1 MLPGC
6 VPWPEAFAR
15 RYRERGYWR
24 GISLFEMLRQSA
36 AHTPGK
42 TALIDGERR
51 LSYAELVSESED
63 LAAGLYALGLRP
75 LERVIFQFSNGL
87 ELMVA
92 FFALLRAGVIPVM
105 ALPAHR
111 RSEIGHW
118 VEHAGAVAHF
128 VPAATPKFD
137 YVAMARSVAADQTG
151 IRYIVTAGPAGDGV
165 VALEALRTRTRTSGR
180 KSGRQSTA
188 ASIALP
194 EPAADEVALMLL
206 SGGTTG
212 MPKLIP
218 RTHNDYVYNAT
229 QAGTAAGFG
238 PDTVFLAV
246 LPMAHNYTLACPGV
260 LGVLA
265 HGGTAVIAEG
275 TAAETVFP
283 AIERERVTVVGATVP
298 LVAKWLDSDQFGRH
312 DLSSLKVFVNGAA
325 KLAPELRRR
334 VEERFQCEYQENFG
348 TGEGLLNMTRIGD
361 PEPVRYLSSGR
372 PISEAD
378 EIKVIDEHGKEVPEG
393 QIGELAVR
401 GPYTI
406 RGYYKAEAA
415 NRDAFTDDG
424 FYRMG
429 DIVRVVDGYIYLEGR
444 RKDLINRGGEKIS
457 CEEVENYILAH
468 PKVMSVCVVA
478 MPDAAFG
485 EKACAFAILRQGCA
499 LTLGELVAFL
509 QGRDIARFKLPERLE
524 IVNEFPI
531 SPAGKILRRELRARI
546 AQQIQGEQ
554 ERKGRA

>member
-6 VPWPEAFAR
+6 VPWPEAIAR

-36 AHTPGK
+36 ARTPGK

-51 LSYAELVSESED
+51 LSYAELVSASED
-63 LAAGLYALGLRP
+63 LAAGLHALGLRP

-92 FFALLRAGVIPVM
+92 LFALLRAGVIPVM

-111 RSEIGHW
+111 RHEVGHW
-118 VEHAGAVAHF
+118 IEHAGAVAHF
-128 VPAATPKFD
+128 IPAATQKFD
-137 YVAMARSVAADQTG
+137 YVAMARSLAADHAG
-151 IRYIVTAGPAGDGV
+151 IRYIVTAGPAGAGV
-165 VALEALRTRTRTSGR
+165 TAVEALRGLGR
-180 KSGRQSTA
+180 KSGQQSGA

-218 RTHNDYVYNAT
+218 RTHDDYVYNAT
-229 QAGTAAGFG
+229 QTGATAGFG

-265 HGGTAVIAEG
+265 HGGTAVIAQG
-275 TAAETVFP
+275 TAAEAVFP

-298 LVAKWLDSDQFGRH
+298 LVARWLDSGQFGRH
-312 DLSSLKVFVNGAA
+312 DLSSLKMFINGGA

-334 VEERFQCEYQENFG
+334 VEERFRCEYQENFG
-348 TGEGLLNMTRIGD
+348 TGEGLINMTRIGD

-372 PISEAD
+372 PVSEAD
-378 EIKVIDEHGKEVPEG
+378 EIKVIDENGNELPEG
-393 QIGELAVR
+393 QTGELAVR

-415 NRDAFTDDG
+415 NLDAFTGDG

-457 CEEVENYILAH
+457 CEEIEDYILAH

-478 MPDAAFG
+478 MPDAVFG

-499 LTLGELVAFL
+499 LTHEELVAFL

-546 AQQIQGEQ
+546 AQQLQREQ
-554 ERKGRA
+554 VR

>member
-6 VPWPEAFAR
+6 VPWPEAYAR

-24 GISLFEMLRQSA
+24 GITLFELLRQSA
-36 AHTPGK
+36 ARTPDK
-42 TALIDGERR
+42 TALIDGARH
-51 LSYAELVSESED
+51 LSYAQLVSEAEN
-63 LAAGLYALGLRP
+63 LAVGLHALGLRP

-92 FFALLRAGVIPVM
+92 LFALLRAGVIPVL

-111 RSEIGHW
+111 RDEIGHW

-128 VPAATPKFD
+128 VAAPTSKFD
-137 YVAMARSVAADQTG
+137 YVAMARSVAAEHAG
-151 IRYIVTAGPAGDGV
+151 VRYIVSAGAADAGV
-165 VALEALRTRTRTSGR
+165 SALDALRELGR
-180 KSGRQSTA
+180 RARAG
-188 ASIALP
+188 ASALP

-218 RTHNDYVYNAT
+218 RTHDDYVYNAT
-229 QAGTAAGFG
+229 QTGATAGFG

-265 HGGTAVIAEG
+265 HGGTAVISEG
-275 TAAETVFP
+275 TAAESVFP
-283 AIERERVTVVGATVP
+283 TIERERVTVVGATVP
-298 LVAKWLDSDQFGRH
+298 LVAKWLDSGQFGRH
-312 DLSSLKVFVNGAA
+312 DLSSLKMLINGGA

-348 TGEGLLNMTRIGD
+348 TGEGLINMTRIGD
-361 PEPVRYLSSGR
+361 AEAVRYLSSGR
-372 PISEAD
+372 PVSEAD
-378 EIKVIDEHGKEVPEG
+378 EIKVIDEFGRELPEG

-415 NRDAFTDDG
+415 NREAFTDDG
-424 FYRMG
+424 YYRMG

-468 PKVMSVCVVA
+468 PKIMSVCVVA
-478 MPDAAFG
+478 MPDAVFG
-485 EKACAFAILRQGCA
+485 EKACAFAILRAGCA
-499 LTLGELVAFL
+499 LTHEELVAFL

-546 AQQIQGEQ
+546 ALQLQSES
-554 ERKGRA
+554 R

>member
-6 VPWPEAFAR
+6 VPWPDAFAH

-36 AHTPGK
+36 ARTPGK

-51 LSYAELVSESED
+51 LSYAELVSESEN
-63 LAAGLYALGLRP
+63 LAAGLHSLGLLP
-75 LERVIFQFSNGL
+75 LERVIFQFTNGL

-118 VEHAGAVAHF
+118 VDHAGAVAHF
-128 VPAATPKFD
+128 IPAATSKFD
-137 YVAMARSVAADQTG
+137 YVAIARSVAADHAG
-151 IRYIVTAGPAGDGV
+151 IRYIVTAGPASNGV
-165 VALEALRTRTRTSGR
+165 IELEALRAQSRMSGR
-180 KSGRQSTA
+180 KSRA
-188 ASIALP
+188 ASNPLP

-229 QAGTAAGFG
+229 QTGTTAGFG

-265 HGGTAVIAEG
+265 HGGTAVIAAG
-275 TAAETVFP
+275 SAAETVFP

-298 LVAKWLDSDQFGRH
+298 LVAKWLDSDQFRLH
-312 DLSSLKVFVNGAA
+312 DLSSLKLFINGGA

-348 TGEGLLNMTRIGD
+348 TGEGLINMTRIGD
-361 PEPVRYLSSGR
+361 PESVRYLSSGR
-372 PISEAD
+372 PVSEDD
-378 EIKVIDEHGKEVPEG
+378 EIKVIDENGNELPEG
-393 QIGELAVR
+393 QVGELAVR

-406 RGYYKAEAA
+406 CGYYKAEAA

-429 DIVRVVDGYIYLEGR
+429 DIVRVVEGYIYLEGR

-478 MPDAAFG
+478 MPDATFG
-485 EKACAFAILRQGCA
+485 EKACAFAILRDGCA
-499 LTLGELVAFL
+499 LTQEDLLAFL

-524 IVNEFPI
+524 IVDEFPI

-546 AQQIQGEQ
+546 AQQLQTES
-554 ERKGRA
+554 R

>member
-1 MLPGC
+1 MLAGC

-15 RYRERGYWR
+15 RYRELGYWQ
-24 GISLFEMLRQSA
+24 GISLFEMLRRSA
-36 AHTPGK
+36 ARAPQK
-42 TALIDGERR
+42 IALIDGERR
-51 LSYAELVSESED
+51 LSYAELVCAAED
-63 LAAGLYALGLRP
+63 LASGMHALGLRP
-75 LERVIFQFSNGL
+75 LERVIFQFANGL

-92 FFALLRAGVIPVM
+92 LFALLRAGVIPIM

-128 VPAATPKFD
+128 VAAATPKFD
-137 YVAMARSVAADQTG
+137 YTALARSVAADHAS
-151 IRYIVTAGPAGDGV
+151 IRCIVSAGTAADGVTA
-165 VALEALRTRTRTSGR
+165 LESLREPGI
-180 KSGRQSTA
+180 KPGRQAQTA
-188 ASIALP
+188 SLP

-218 RTHNDYVYNAT
+218 RTHDDYVYNAT
-229 QAGTAAGFG
+229 QTGATAGFG

-265 HGGTAVIAEG
+265 HGGTAVIAEAA
-275 TAAETVFP
+275 TAETVFP
-283 AIERERVTVVGATVP
+283 TIARERVNVVGATVP
-298 LVAKWLDSDQFGRH
+298 LVAKWLDSGEFGRH
-312 DLSSLKVFVNGAA
+312 DLSSLRMFINGGA

-348 TGEGLLNMTRIGD
+348 TGEGLINMTRPGD
-361 PEPVRYLSSGR
+361 PERIRYLSSGR
-372 PISEAD
+372 PVSEAD
-378 EIKVIDEHGKEVPEG
+378 EIKVIDENGNALREG
-393 QIGELAVR
+393 QIGELVAR

-406 RGYYKAEAA
+406 RGYYKAEAV
-415 NRDAFTDDG
+415 NRDAFTADG
-424 FYRMG
+424 FFRMG
-429 DIVRVVDGYIYLEGR
+429 DIVRVVGGYIYLEGR

-468 PKVMSVCVVA
+468 PKVMSACVVA
-478 MPDAAFG
+478 MPDAVFG
-485 EKACAFAILRQGCA
+485 EKACAFAILRQACA
-499 LTLGELVAFL
+499 LTLEELVSFL
-509 QGRDIARFKLPERLE
+509 QSRDIARFKLPERLE

-531 SPAGKILRRELRARI
+531 SPAGKILRRELRAQI
-546 AQQIQGEQ
+546 AQQLQR
-554 ERKGRA
+554 ERALKESG

>member
-24 GISLFEMLRQSA
+24 GISLFEMLRESA
-36 AHTPGK
+36 ARAPEK

-51 LSYAELVSESED
+51 LSYAQLVSESED
-63 LAAGLYALGLRP
+63 LAAGLHALGLRP
-75 LERVIFQFSNGL
+75 LDRVIFQFSNGL

-92 FFALLRAGVIPVM
+92 LFALLRAGVIPVM

-111 RSEIGHW
+111 RQEIGHW

-137 YVAMARSVAADQTG
+137 YVAMAHSVAADHAG
-151 IRYIVTAGPAGDGV
+151 IRYIVTAGPAGPGV
-165 VALEALRTRTRTSGR
+165 TALEALRTQ
-180 KSGRQSTA
+180 GRQSSA
-188 ASIALP
+188 ASITLP

-229 QAGTAAGFG
+229 QTGTTAGFG

-298 LVAKWLDSDQFGRH
+298 LVAKWLDSDQLGRH
-312 DLSSLKVFVNGAA
+312 DLSSLKVFVNGGA

-334 VEERFQCEYQENFG
+334 VEERFHCEYQENFG
-348 TGEGLLNMTRIGD
+348 TGEGLINMTRIGD
-361 PEPVRYLSSGR
+361 PEAVRYLSSGR
-372 PISEAD
+372 PVSEAD
-378 EIKVIDEHGKEVPEG
+378 EIKVIDENGNEVPEG
-393 QIGELAVR
+393 QIGELATR

-406 RGYYKAEAA
+406 RGYYRAEAA

-457 CEEVENYILAH
+457 CEEVENHILAH

-478 MPDAAFG
+478 MPDAVFG
-485 EKACAFAILRQGCA
+485 EKACAFAILREGCA
-499 LTLGELVAFL
+499 LTHEELVVFL
-509 QGRDIARFKLPERLE
+509 QGREIAHFKLPERLE

-546 AQQIQGEQ
+546 ARQLQCEQ
-554 ERKGRA
+554 VRLGRV

>member
-6 VPWPEAFAR
+6 VPWPDAFAR

-36 AHTPGK
+36 ARTPGK

-63 LAAGLYALGLRP
+63 LAAGLHALGLRP
-75 LERVIFQFSNGL
+75 LERVIFQFTNGL

-92 FFALLRAGVIPVM
+92 FFALLRSGVIPVM

-128 VPAATPKFD
+128 IPAATSKFD
-137 YVAMARSVAADQTG
+137 YVAMARSVAADHAG
-151 IRYIVTAGPAGDGV
+151 IRYIVTAGPASNGV
-165 VALEALRTRTRTSGR
+165 IELEALRAQSRM
-180 KSGRQSTA
+180 SGRQSRA
-188 ASIALP
+188 ASNPLP

-229 QAGTAAGFG
+229 QTGTTAGFG

-265 HGGTAVIAEG
+265 HGGTAVIAAG
-275 TAAETVFP
+275 SAAETVFP

-298 LVAKWLDSDQFGRH
+298 LVAKWLDSDQFRLH
-312 DLSSLKVFVNGAA
+312 DLSSLKMFINGGA

-348 TGEGLLNMTRIGD
+348 TGEGLINMTRIGD
-361 PEPVRYLSSGR
+361 PESVRYLSSGR
-372 PISEAD
+372 PVSEDD
-378 EIKVIDEHGKEVPEG
+378 EIKVVDENGNELPEG
-393 QIGELAVR
+393 QVGELAVR

-429 DIVRVVDGYIYLEGR
+429 DIVRVVEGYIYLEGR

-478 MPDAAFG
+478 MPDATFG
-485 EKACAFAILRQGCA
+485 EKACAFAILRDGCA
-499 LTLGELVAFL
+499 LTQEDLLAFL

-524 IVNEFPI
+524 IVDEFPI

-546 AQQIQGEQ
+546 AQQLQTES
-554 ERKGRA
+554 R

>member
-1 MLPGC
+1 MLTGC
-6 VPWPEAFAR
+6 VPWPEEFAR
-15 RYRERGYWR
+15 RYRECGYWR
-24 GISLFEMLRQSA
+24 GITLFEMLRQSA
-36 AHTPGK
+36 ARAPGK
-42 TALIDGERR
+42 IALIDGERR
-51 LSYAELVSESED
+51 LSYAELLSEAED
-63 LAAGLYALGLRP
+63 LAAGLHALGLRP
-75 LERVIFQFSNGL
+75 RERVIFQFGNGV

-92 FFALLRAGVIPVM
+92 LFALLRAGVIPIM

-118 VEHAGAVAHF
+118 VEHAGAVAHL
-128 VPAATPKFD
+128 VAQSTAKFD
-137 YVAMARSVAADQTG
+137 YTAMARSVAAEHAG
-151 IRYIVTAGPAGDGV
+151 IRCIVSAGAAADGVTA
-165 VALEALRTRTRTSGR
+165 LESLRAEGRARRPTS
-180 KSGRQSTA
+180 S
-188 ASIALP
+188 ALP
-194 EPAADEVALMLL
+194 EPQADEVALMLL

-218 RTHNDYVYNAT
+218 RTHDDYVYNAT

-265 HGGTAVIAEG
+265 HGGSAVIAQG

-283 AIERERVTVVGATVP
+283 TIARERVNVVGATVP
-298 LVAKWLDSDQFGRH
+298 LVAKWLDSGEFGRH
-312 DLSSLKVFVNGAA
+312 DLSSLKVFINGGA

-348 TGEGLLNMTRIGD
+348 TGEGLINMTRVGD
-361 PEPVRYLSSGR
+361 PERIRYLSSGR
-372 PISEAD
+372 PISDAD
-378 EIKVIDEHGKEVPEG
+378 EIKVIDEYGNALCEG
-393 QIGELAVR
+393 QIGELVAR

-415 NRDAFTDDG
+415 NRDAFTADG

-429 DIVRVVDGYIYLEGR
+429 DIVRVVGGYIYLEGR

-468 PKVMSVCVVA
+468 PKVMSACVVA
-478 MPDAAFG
+478 MPDAVFG

-499 LTLGELVAFL
+499 LTLEELVSFL
-509 QGRDIARFKLPERLE
+509 QSRDIARFKLPERLE
-524 IVNEFPI
+524 IVDEFPI
-531 SPAGKILRRELRARI
+531 SPAGKILRRELRAEIARI
-546 AQQIQGEQ
+546 LQSEQ
-554 ERKGRA
+554 SPKTRT

>member
-24 GISLFEMLRQSA
+24 GITLFEMLRQSA
-36 AHTPGK
+36 ARTPGK
-42 TALIDGERR
+42 TALIDGVRR
-51 LSYAELVSESED
+51 LSYAQLVGESES
-63 LAAGLYALGLRP
+63 LAAGLHALGLRP
-75 LERVIFQFSNGL
+75 QERVIFQFSNGL
-87 ELMVA
+87 ELMIA
-92 FFALLRAGVIPVM
+92 LFALLRASVIPVM

-111 RSEIGHW
+111 RNEIGHW

-137 YVAMARSVAADQTG
+137 YVAMARSVAADHAG
-151 IRYIVTAGPAGDGV
+151 IRYIVSAGPARDGV
-165 VALEALRTRTRTSGR
+165 IALEALRSRSGTPGGQP
-180 KSGRQSTA
+180 SA
-188 ASIALP
+188 ASMALP
-194 EPAADEVALMLL
+194 EPVADEVALMLL

-218 RTHNDYVYNAT
+218 RTHDDYVYNAT
-229 QAGTAAGFG
+229 QTGSIAGFG

-283 AIERERVTVVGATVP
+283 AIERERVNVVAATVP
-298 LVAKWLDSDQFGRH
+298 LVAKWLDSGEFGRH
-312 DLSSLKVFVNGAA
+312 DLSSLKMFINGGA

-348 TGEGLLNMTRIGD
+348 TGEGLINMTRIGD

-372 PISEAD
+372 PVSEAD
-378 EIKVIDEHGKEVPEG
+378 EIKVIDESGNELPEG
-393 QIGELAVR
+393 RIGELLVR

-415 NRDAFTDDG
+415 DRDAFTGDG

-478 MPDAAFG
+478 MPDAVFG
-485 EKACAFAILRQGCA
+485 EKACAFAILREGCA
-499 LTLGELVAFL
+499 LTHGELVAFL
-509 QGRDIARFKLPERLE
+509 QERDIARFKLPERLE

-531 SPAGKILRRELRARI
+531 SPAGKILRRDLRARI
-546 AQQIQGEQ
+546 AAQLQCEQ
-554 ERKGRA
+554 LSKGCA

>member
-1 MLPGC
+1 VLPGC

-36 AHTPGK
+36 ARAPGK
-42 TALIDGERR
+42 IALIDGERR
-51 LSYAELVSESED
+51 LSYAQLVSESED
-63 LAAGLYALGLRP
+63 LAAGLHALGLRP
-75 LERVIFQFSNGL
+75 LDRVIFQFSNGL
-87 ELMVA
+87 ELMLA

-111 RSEIGHW
+111 REEIGHW
-118 VEHAGAVAHF
+118 VEHAGAVGHF

-137 YVAMARSVAADQTG
+137 YVDMARKVAADHAG
-151 IRYIVTAGPAGDGV
+151 IRYIVTTGPAGDRV
-165 VALEALRTRTRTSGR
+165 IALEALRDQGR
-180 KSGRQSTA
+180 KSGRPSTA
-188 ASIALP
+188 ASTALP
-194 EPAADEVALMLL
+194 EPAAGEVALMLL

-218 RTHNDYVYNAT
+218 RTHDDYVYNAT
-229 QAGTAAGFG
+229 QTGTAAGFG

-265 HGGTAVIAEG
+265 HGGTAVIAPDS
-275 TAAETVFP
+275 AAETVFP
-283 AIERERVTVVGATVP
+283 AIERERVNVVGATVP
-298 LVAKWLDSDQFGRH
+298 LVAKWLDSGQFGRH
-312 DLSSLKVFVNGAA
+312 DLSSLKVFVNGGA

-334 VEERFQCEYQENFG
+334 VEEQFHCEYQENFG
-348 TGEGLLNMTRIGD
+348 TGEGLICMTRIGD

-372 PISEAD
+372 PVSEAD
-378 EIKVIDEHGKEVPEG
+378 EIKVIDERGKEVPEG
-393 QIGELAVR
+393 QIGELVVR
-401 GPYTI
+401 GAYTI

-415 NRDAFTDDG
+415 NRDAYTDDG

-429 DIVRVVDGYIYLEGR
+429 DIVRVVDGYVYLEGR

-485 EKACAFAILRQGCA
+485 EKACAFAILREGCA
-499 LTLGELVAFL
+499 LTHEDLVAFL
-509 QGRDIARFKLPERLE
+509 RRRDIARFKLPERLE

-546 AQQIQGEQ
+546 ARQLQREQ
-554 ERKGRA
+554 VRNGHV

>member
-24 GISLFEMLRQSA
+24 GISMFEMLRQSA
-36 AHTPGK
+36 ARTPGK

-51 LSYAELVSESED
+51 LSYAQLVSESED
-63 LAAGLYALGLRP
+63 LAAGLHALGLRP
-75 LERVIFQFSNGL
+75 LDRVIFQFSNGL

-111 RSEIGHW
+111 RHEIGHW
-118 VEHAGAVAHF
+118 VEHAEAVAHF

-137 YVAMARSVAADQTG
+137 YVAMARSVAADHTG
-151 IRYIVTAGPAGDGV
+151 IRHIVTAGRASDGV
-165 VALEALRTRTRTSGR
+165 TALEALRAKGR
-180 KSGRQSTA
+180 PSTIRA

-229 QAGTAAGFG
+229 QTGTTAGFG

-265 HGGTAVIAEG
+265 HGGTAVIAQG

-283 AIERERVTVVGATVP
+283 AIARERVTVVGATVP

-312 DLSSLKVFVNGAA
+312 DLSSLKVFVNGGA

-348 TGEGLLNMTRIGD
+348 TGEGLINMTRIGD
-361 PEPVRYLSSGR
+361 PEAVRYLSSGR
-372 PISEAD
+372 PVSEAD
-378 EIKVIDEHGKEVPEG
+378 EIKVIDENGSEVPEG

-429 DIVRVVDGYIYLEGR
+429 DIVRVVGGYIYLEGR
-444 RKDLINRGGEKIS
+444 SKDLINRGGEKIS

-478 MPDAAFG
+478 MPDTVFG
-485 EKACAFAILRQGCA
+485 EKACAFAILRQGCV
-499 LTLGELVAFL
+499 LTHEELVAFL

-531 SPAGKILRRELRARI
+531 SPAGKILRRALRARI
-546 AQQIQGEQ
+546 AQQLQSES
-554 ERKGRA
+554 R

>member
-6 VPWPEAFAR
+6 VPWPEEFAR

-36 AHTPGK
+36 ARSPGK
-42 TALIDGERR
+42 VALIDGERR
-51 LSYAELVSESED
+51 MTYAALVSEAED
-63 LAAGLYALGLRP
+63 LAAGLRAMGLRP
-75 LERVIFQFSNGL
+75 QERVIFQFGNGL

-92 FFALLRAGVIPVM
+92 FFGLLRAGVIPVM

-128 VPAATPKFD
+128 VAAATPKFD
-137 YVAMARSVAADQTG
+137 YLELARSVAADHAG
-151 IRYIVTAGPAGDGV
+151 IRCIVSAGAAAEGV
-165 VALEALRTRTRTSGR
+165 TALEALRAEGGR
-180 KSGRQSTA
+180 LRA
-188 ASIALP
+188 ASGALP

-218 RTHNDYVYNAT
+218 RTHDDYVYNAT
-229 QAGTAAGFG
+229 QAGATAGFG

-265 HGGTAVIAEG
+265 HGGTAVIAQG
-275 TAAETVFP
+275 TSAEEVFP
-283 AIERERVTVVGATVP
+283 AIARERVTVVGATVP
-298 LVAKWLDSDQFGRH
+298 LVAKWLDSGEFGRH
-312 DLSSLKVFVNGAA
+312 DLSSLRMFINGGA

-348 TGEGLLNMTRIGD
+348 TGEGLINMTRSGD
-361 PEPVRYLSSGR
+361 PEAVRYLSSGR
-372 PISEAD
+372 PVSPGD
-378 EIKVIDEHGKEVPEG
+378 EIKVIDEKGDEVADG
-393 QIGELAVR
+393 QIGELVAR

-406 RGYYKAEAA
+406 RGYYKAEAT

-429 DIVRVVDGYIYLEGR
+429 DIVRMVDGYIYLEGR

-468 PKVMSVCVVA
+468 PKIMSACVVA
-478 MPDAAFG
+478 MPDAVFG
-485 EKACAFAILRQGCA
+485 EKACAFAILREGCA
-499 LTLGELVAFL
+499 LKHEELVAFL
-509 QGRDIARFKLPERLE
+509 QERDIARFKFPERLE
-524 IVNEFPI
+524 IVTEFPI
-531 SPAGKILRRELRARI
+531 SPAGKILRRDLRERI
-546 AQQIQGEQ
+546 AQQLQL
-554 ERKGRA
+554 ERVPEGSRD

>member
-1 MLPGC
+1 MLTGC
-6 VPWPEAFAR
+6 VPWPEEFAR
-15 RYRERGYWR
+15 RYREQGYWR

-36 AHTPGK
+36 ARFPGK

-51 LSYAELVSESED
+51 LSYAQLASESEQ
-63 LAAGLYALGLRP
+63 LAAGLHALGLRP
-75 LERVIFQFSNGL
+75 LDRVIFQFSNGL

-92 FFALLRAGVIPVM
+92 LFALLRAGVIPVM

-111 RSEIGHW
+111 RNEIGHW

-128 VPAATPKFD
+128 VPAATAKFD
-137 YVAMARSVAADQTG
+137 YVAMARSIAADHAA
-151 IRYIVTAGPAGDGV
+151 IRYIVSAGPASDGV
-165 VALEALRTRTRTSGR
+165 TALEALREQGR
-180 KSGRQSTA
+180 KSGGLAGA
-188 ASIALP
+188 ASIPLP

-218 RTHNDYVYNAT
+218 RTHDDYVYNAT
-229 QAGTAAGFG
+229 QTGSIAGFG

-265 HGGTAVIAEG
+265 HGGTVVIAEG
-275 TAAETVFP
+275 TAAESVLP
-283 AIERERVTVVGATVP
+283 AIERERVSVVAATVP
-298 LVAKWLDSDQFGRH
+298 LVAKWLDCGEFDRH
-312 DLSSLKVFVNGAA
+312 DLSSLRMFINGGA

-334 VEERFQCEYQENFG
+334 VEERFKCEYQENFG
-348 TGEGLLNMTRIGD
+348 TGEGLINMTRSGD
-361 PEPVRYLSSGR
+361 PEAVRYLSSGR
-372 PISEAD
+372 PVSAAD
-378 EIKVIDEHGKEVPEG
+378 EIKVIDESGNELPEG
-393 QIGELAVR
+393 QIGELLVR

-406 RGYYKAEAA
+406 RGYYKADAA

-429 DIVRVVDGYIYLEGR
+429 DIVRIVDGYIYLEGR

-478 MPDAAFG
+478 MPDAVFG
-485 EKACAFAILRQGCA
+485 EKACAFAILREGCA
-499 LTLGELVAFL
+499 LTHEELVAFL

-531 SPAGKILRRELRARI
+531 SAAGKILRRDLRARI
-546 AQQIQGEQ
+546 A
-554 ERKGRA
+554 ERLQSERR

>member
-6 VPWPEAFAR
+6 VPWPDAFAS

-36 AHTPGK
+36 ARTPGK

-51 LSYAELVSESED
+51 LSYAQLVSESEEI
-63 LAAGLYALGLRP
+63 AVGLHVLGLRP
-75 LERVIFQFSNGL
+75 LDRVIFQFTNGL

-92 FFALLRAGVIPVM
+92 FFALLRSGVIPVM

-128 VPAATPKFD
+128 IPAATSKFD
-137 YVAMARSVAADQTG
+137 YVAMARSVAADHAG
-151 IRYIVTAGPAGDGV
+151 IRYIVTAGPASGGV
-165 VALEALRTRTRTSGR
+165 IELEALRAQSR
-180 KSGRQSTA
+180 KSGRQSRT
-188 ASIALP
+188 ASIPLP

-229 QAGTAAGFG
+229 QTGTTAGFG

-265 HGGTAVIAEG
+265 HGGTAVIAAG
-275 TAAETVFP
+275 SAAETVFP

-298 LVAKWLDSDQFGRH
+298 LAAKWLDSDQFGLH
-312 DLSSLKVFVNGAA
+312 DLSSLKMFINGGA

-348 TGEGLLNMTRIGD
+348 TGEGLINMTRIGD
-361 PEPVRYLSSGR
+361 PESVRYLSSGR
-372 PISEAD
+372 PVSEGD
-378 EIKVIDEHGKEVPEG
+378 EIKVIDENGNEVPEG
-393 QIGELAVR
+393 QVGELAVR

-429 DIVRVVDGYIYLEGR
+429 DIVRVVEGYIYLEGR

-468 PKVMSVCVVA
+468 PNVMSVCVVA
-478 MPDAAFG
+478 MPDAIFG
-485 EKACAFAILRQGCA
+485 EKACAFAILRDGCA
-499 LTLGELVAFL
+499 LTQEDLLAFL

-524 IVNEFPI
+524 IVDEFPI

-546 AQQIQGEQ
+546 AQQLQTES
-554 ERKGRA
+554 R

>member
-1 MLPGC
+1 MLAGC

-15 RYRERGYWR
+15 QYRERGYWR

-36 AHTPGK
+36 ARAPGK

-63 LAAGLYALGLRP
+63 LAAGLHALGLRP
-75 LERVIFQFSNGL
+75 LERVIFQFGNGL

-92 FFALLRAGVIPVM
+92 LFALLRAGVIPVM

-128 VPAATPKFD
+128 VAAATPKFD
-137 YVAMARSVAADQTG
+137 YVAMARSVAADHAG
-151 IRYIVTAGPAGDGV
+151 IRYLVSAGPAGSGV
-165 VALEALRTRTRTSGR
+165 TALDELREQGR
-180 KSGRQSTA
+180 ESRRRA
-188 ASIALP
+188 ASIALS

-229 QAGTAAGFG
+229 QAGTTAGFG
-238 PDTVFLAV
+238 ADTVFLAV

-265 HGGTAVIAEG
+265 CGGTAVIAQG
-275 TAAETVFP
+275 TSAEIVFP
-283 AIERERVTVVGATVP
+283 TMERERVTVVGATVP
-298 LVAKWLDSDQFGRH
+298 LVAKWLDSGQFGRH
-312 DLSSLKVFVNGAA
+312 DLSSLKVFVNGGA

-361 PEPVRYLSSGR
+361 PEAVRYLSSGR
-372 PISEAD
+372 PISAAD
-378 EIKVIDEHGKEVPEG
+378 EIKVIDENGKDLPEG

-415 NRDAFTDDG
+415 NRAAFTDDG

-457 CEEVENYILAH
+457 CEEVENYILGH
-468 PKVMSVCVVA
+468 PKIMSVCVVA
-478 MPDAAFG
+478 MPDATFG
-485 EKACAFAILRQGCA
+485 EKACAFAILREGCV
-499 LTLGELVAFL
+499 LTQEELLAFL
-509 QGRDIARFKLPERLE
+509 QQQDIARFKMPERLE

-546 AQQIQGEQ
+546 AEKMQSES
-554 ERKGRA
+554 R

>member
-24 GISLFEMLRQSA
+24 GISLFEMLRRSA
-36 AHTPGK
+36 ARAPQK

-51 LSYAELVSESED
+51 MSYAQLVSESEV

-92 FFALLRAGVIPVM
+92 LFALLRAGVIPVM

-111 RSEIGHW
+111 RGEIGHW
-118 VEHAGAVAHF
+118 VAHAGAVAHF
-128 VPAATPKFD
+128 VAAATPKFD
-137 YVAMARSVAADQTG
+137 SVAMARSVAAEHAG
-151 IRYIVTAGPAGDGV
+151 VRYIVTAGPAGPGV
-165 VALEALRTRTRTSGR
+165 TALEALREQGR
-180 KSGRQSTA
+180 ASGRQSNNRA

-218 RTHNDYVYNAT
+218 RTHDDYVYNAT
-229 QAGTAAGFG
+229 QAGATAGFG

-265 HGGTAVIAEG
+265 HGGTAVIADG
-275 TAAETVFP
+275 AAAEAVFP

-298 LVAKWLDSDQFGRH
+298 LVARWLDSGQFGRH
-312 DLSSLKVFVNGAA
+312 DLSSLNMFINGGA

-334 VEERFQCEYQENFG
+334 VEERFRCEYHENFG
-348 TGEGLLNMTRIGD
+348 TGEGLINMTRVGD
-361 PEPVRYLSSGR
+361 PEAVRYLSSGR
-372 PISEAD
+372 PISEGD
-378 EIKVIDEHGKEVPEG
+378 EIKVIDANGKALPEG
-393 QIGELAVR
+393 EIGELAVR
-401 GPYTI
+401 GPYTV
-406 RGYYKAEAA
+406 RGYYRAEAA
-415 NRDAFTDDG
+415 NREAFTDDG
-424 FYRMG
+424 YYRMG

-468 PKVMSVCVVA
+468 PNVMSVCVVA
-478 MPDAAFG
+478 MPDAVFG
-485 EKACAFAILRQGCA
+485 EKACAFAILREGCV
-499 LTLGELVAFL
+499 LTQEELVAFL
-509 QGRDIARFKLPERLE
+509 QARDIARFKLPERLE
-524 IVNEFPI
+524 VVSEFPI
-531 SPAGKILRRELRARI
+531 SPAGKVLRRELRARI
-546 AQQIQGEQ
+546 AAQLQSEC
-554 ERKGRA
+554 R

>member
-15 RYRERGYWR
+15 RYRERGYWQ
-24 GISLFEMLRQSA
+24 GISLFELLRRSA
-36 AHTPGK
+36 ARAPGK
-42 TALIDGERR
+42 IALIDGERR
-51 LSYAELVSESED
+51 LSYAELVCQAED
-63 LAAGLYALGLRP
+63 LAAGLQALGLRP
-75 LERVIFQFSNGL
+75 QERVIFQFGNGL
-87 ELMVA
+87 ELIVA
-92 FFALLRAGVIPVM
+92 LFALLRAGVIPIM

-111 RSEIGHW
+111 RSEIGCW

-128 VPAATPKFD
+128 IAASTPKFD
-137 YVAMARSVAADQTG
+137 YTALARDVAAEHAG
-151 IRYIVTAGPAGDGV
+151 IRYIVSAGAAADGV
-165 VALEALRTRTRTSGR
+165 TSLESLRGQGETRGSQLEA
-180 KSGRQSTA
+180 A
-188 ASIALP
+188 ASAMP

-218 RTHNDYVYNAT
+218 RTHDDYVYNAT
-229 QAGTAAGFG
+229 QAGAAAGFG

-265 HGGTAVIAEG
+265 HGGTAVIAGG

-283 AIERERVTVVGATVP
+283 TIARERVNVVAATVP
-298 LVAKWLDSDQFGRH
+298 LVAKWLDCGEFGRH
-312 DLSSLKVFVNGAA
+312 DLSSLRLFISGGA

-348 TGEGLLNMTRIGD
+348 TGEGLINMTRVGD
-361 PEPVRYLSSGR
+361 PERIRYLSSGR

-378 EIKVIDEHGKEVPEG
+378 EIKVIDENGNALREG
-393 QIGELAVR
+393 QVGELLAR

-415 NRDAFTDDG
+415 NRDAFTADG

-429 DIVRVVDGYIYLEGR
+429 DIVRVVNGYIYLEGR
-444 RKDLINRGGEKIS
+444 RKDLVNRGGEKIS

-478 MPDAAFG
+478 MPDAVFG
-485 EKACAFAILRQGCA
+485 EKACAFAILRQGCV
-499 LTLGELVAFL
+499 LTHEELVSFL
-509 QGRDIARFKLPERLE
+509 QSRDIARFKLPERLE
-524 IVNEFPI
+524 IVDEFPI
-531 SPAGKILRRELRARI
+531 SPAGKILRRELRA
-546 AQQIQGEQ
+546 QINRKLQSEQ
-554 ERKGRA
+554 ALKGRA

>member
-6 VPWPEAFAR
+6 VPWPDAFAR

-36 AHTPGK
+36 ARTPGK

-63 LAAGLYALGLRP
+63 LAAGLHSLGLRP
-75 LERVIFQFSNGL
+75 LERVIFQFTNGL

-92 FFALLRAGVIPVM
+92 FFALLRSGVIPVM

-128 VPAATPKFD
+128 IPAATSKFD
-137 YVAMARSVAADQTG
+137 YVAMARSVAADHAG
-151 IRYIVTAGPAGDGV
+151 IRYIVTAGPASNGV
-165 VALEALRTRTRTSGR
+165 IELEALRAQSRM
-180 KSGRQSTA
+180 SGRQSRA
-188 ASIALP
+188 ASNPLP

-229 QAGTAAGFG
+229 QTGTTAGFG

-265 HGGTAVIAEG
+265 HGGTAVIAAG
-275 TAAETVFP
+275 SAAETVFP

-298 LVAKWLDSDQFGRH
+298 LVAKWLDSDQFRLH
-312 DLSSLKVFVNGAA
+312 DLSSLKMFINGGA

-348 TGEGLLNMTRIGD
+348 TGEGLINMTRIGD
-361 PEPVRYLSSGR
+361 PESVRYLSSGR
-372 PISEAD
+372 PVSEDD
-378 EIKVIDEHGKEVPEG
+378 EIKVVDENGNELPEG
-393 QIGELAVR
+393 QVGELAVR

-429 DIVRVVDGYIYLEGR
+429 DIVRVVEGYIYLEGR

-478 MPDAAFG
+478 MPDATFG
-485 EKACAFAILRQGCA
+485 EKACAFAILRDGCA
-499 LTLGELVAFL
+499 LTQEDLLAFL

-524 IVNEFPI
+524 IVDEFPI

-546 AQQIQGEQ
+546 AQQLQTES
-554 ERKGRA
+554 R

>member
-24 GISLFEMLRQSA
+24 GITLFEMLRRSA
-36 AHTPGK
+36 AQAPGK
-42 TALIDGERR
+42 IALIDGQRR
-51 LSYAELVSESED
+51 LSYAELVCEAED
-63 LAAGLYALGLRP
+63 LAAGLHALGLRP
-75 LERVIFQFSNGL
+75 QERVIFQFANGL

-92 FFALLRAGVIPVM
+92 FFALLRAGVIPIM

-118 VEHAGAVAHF
+118 AEHAGAVAHF
-128 VPAATPKFD
+128 VAASTPKFD
-137 YVAMARSVAADQTG
+137 YLALARGVAAEHAGIRCIVSAAAAADGVTALESLCAKGRALRAASVAW
-151 IRYIVTAGPAGDGV
+151 
-165 VALEALRTRTRTSGR
+165 
-180 KSGRQSTA
+180 
-188 ASIALP
+188 P
-194 EPAADEVALMLL
+194 EPQADEVALMLL

-218 RTHNDYVYNAT
+218 RTHDDYVYNAT
-229 QAGTAAGFG
+229 QAGATAGFG

-260 LGVLA
+260 LGALA
-265 HGGTAVIAEG
+265 HGGTAVIAAG

-283 AIERERVTVVGATVP
+283 TIARERVNVLGATVP
-298 LVAKWLDSDQFGRH
+298 LVAKWLDSGEFGRH
-312 DLSSLKVFVNGAA
+312 DLSSLKMFINGGA

-348 TGEGLLNMTRIGD
+348 TGEGLINMTRAGD
-361 PEPVRYLSSGR
+361 PERIRYLSSGR
-372 PISEAD
+372 PVSEAD
-378 EIKVIDEHGKEVPEG
+378 EIKVIDEDGNALREG
-393 QIGELAVR
+393 QIGELVAR

-415 NRDAFTDDG
+415 NRDAFTADG

-429 DIVRVVDGYIYLEGR
+429 DIVRVVNGYIYLEGR

-457 CEEVENYILAH
+457 CEEVENTILAH
-468 PKVMSVCVVA
+468 PNVMSVCVVA
-478 MPDAAFG
+478 MPDAVFG

-499 LTLGELVAFL
+499 LTHAKLVAFL
-509 QGRDIARFKLPERLE
+509 ESRDIARFKLPERLE
-524 IVNEFPI
+524 IVDEFPI
-531 SPAGKILRRELRARI
+531 SPAGKILRRELRAQI
-546 AQQIQGEQ
+546 AQKLQSEQ
-554 ERKGRA
+554 ARERRA

>member
-15 RYRERGYWR
+15 RYRARGYWR
-24 GISLFEMLRQSA
+24 GISLFQMLRQSA
-36 AHTPGK
+36 ARTPGK
-42 TALIDGERR
+42 TALIDGGRR

-63 LAAGLYALGLRP
+63 LAAGLHALGLRP
-75 LERVIFQFSNGL
+75 LDRVIFQFANGL

-111 RSEIGHW
+111 KSEIGHW

-128 VPAATPKFD
+128 VAAATPKFD
-137 YVAMARSVAADQTG
+137 YVAMARSVAAEHTG
-151 IRYIVTAGPAGDGV
+151 IRYLVSAGPARDGV
-165 VALEALRTRTRTSGR
+165 IALEALRAQGR
-180 KSGRQSTA
+180 RSGRQSAA

-194 EPAADEVALMLL
+194 EPSADEVALMLL

-218 RTHNDYVYNAT
+218 RTHDDYVYNAT
-229 QAGTAAGFG
+229 QTGTTAGFG

-265 HGGTAVIAEG
+265 HGGTVVIAEG

-283 AIERERVTVVGATVP
+283 AIARERVTVVGATVP
-298 LVAKWLDSDQFGRH
+298 LAAKWLDSDRFGRN
-312 DLSSLKVFVNGAA
+312 DLSSLEVFVNGGA

-348 TGEGLLNMTRIGD
+348 TGEGLVCMTRAGD
-361 PEPVRYLSSGR
+361 SEPVRYLSSGR
-372 PISEAD
+372 PVSEAD
-378 EIKVIDEHGKEVPEG
+378 EIKVIDENDNEVPAG
-393 QIGELAVR
+393 RLGELAVR

-406 RGYYKAEAA
+406 RGYYKAEKA

-485 EKACAFAILRQGCA
+485 EKACAFAILREGCA
-499 LTLGELVAFL
+499 LTHEELVAFL

-531 SPAGKILRRELRARI
+531 SPAGKILRRELRERI
-546 AQQIQGEQ
+546 AEQ
-554 ERKGRA
+554 LQREQVREVRV